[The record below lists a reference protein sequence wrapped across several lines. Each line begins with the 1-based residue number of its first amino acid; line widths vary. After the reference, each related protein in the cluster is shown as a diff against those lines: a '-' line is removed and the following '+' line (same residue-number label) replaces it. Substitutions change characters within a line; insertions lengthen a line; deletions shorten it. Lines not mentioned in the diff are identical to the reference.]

1 MAIAFRIIGNLSI
14 SLSLLYCFQESVL
27 ITLIVDSQ
35 GWALRA
41 GEAILRGTF
50 VCEYI
55 GEVLDEE
62 KANKRRHRFLIS
74 SDRYSL
80 RLLLSCYIYWMDPC
94 GIFQVWEWRLQLSVW
109 NWCSYQWYE
118 QIDWRT
124 GPTCDW
130 CYNIWKCFTVHQ
142 SQVRKEFLN
151 GFFS

>member
-1 MAIAFRIIGNLSI
+1 M
-14 SLSLLYCFQESVL
+14 SLLYCFPESVL
-27 ITLIVDSQ
+27 TTLIIDSQ

-62 KANKRRHRFLIS
+62 KANKRRCRFLVS
-74 SDRYSL
+74 SVRCS
-80 RLLLSCYIYWMDPC
+80 SCYYYRAISTWMDPC

-124 GPTCDW
+124 GPICDW
-130 CYNIWKCFTVHQ
+130 CYKIWKRFTVHQ
-142 SQVRKEFLN
+142 SQVRKDFLN
-151 GFFS
+151 GFFFLVLGFWRLFI

>member
-1 MAIAFRIIGNLSI
+1 MLELWLNDEIHHFLIAIAFRIIGNLSI

-80 RLLLSCYIYWMDPC
+80 HLLLSWGPAPLPFKPS
-94 GIFQVWEWRLQLSVW
+94 IFLQ
-109 NWCSYQWYE
+109 
-118 QIDWRT
+118 
-124 GPTCDW
+124 
-130 CYNIWKCFTVHQ
+130 
-142 SQVRKEFLN
+142 FL
-151 GFFS
+151 F